1 MLILLLVS
9 KSCSSAKMSLTC
21 LKNYKVYG
29 FPMFRTFSLSGLN
42 SSNTK
47 ICKDFKDHN
56 IIQRLIGM
64 PTIVRKI
71 WVKNISI
78 DFVSLQKIFNI
89 TEQIFV
95 GVFVL
100 LMTQKQ

>member
-1 MLILLLVS
+1 
-9 KSCSSAKMSLTC
+9 
-21 LKNYKVYG
+21 
-29 FPMFRTFSLSGLN
+29 MFRTFSLSGLN
-42 SSNTK
+42 SSK
-47 ICKDFKDHN
+47 ICKDFKNHN

-71 WVKNISI
+71 WVKGISV
-78 DFVSLQKIFNI
+78 DFESLKKIFNI

-95 GVFVL
+95 L

>member
-1 MLILLLVS
+1 
-9 KSCSSAKMSLTC
+9 
-21 LKNYKVYG
+21 
-29 FPMFRTFSLSGLN
+29 
-42 SSNTK
+42 
-47 ICKDFKDHN
+47 
-56 IIQRLIGM
+56 M

-71 WVKNISI
+71 WAKGISV

-95 GVFVL
+95 VVFVL

>member
-1 MLILLLVS
+1 
-9 KSCSSAKMSLTC
+9 
-21 LKNYKVYG
+21 
-29 FPMFRTFSLSGLN
+29 
-42 SSNTK
+42 
-47 ICKDFKDHN
+47 
-56 IIQRLIGM
+56 M

-71 WVKNISI
+71 WVKGISI

-95 GVFVL
+95 L